1 VYTKTAT
8 VVRRIRTTAT
18 IDGVAFDVVT
28 EDEVIAHVLSA
39 LDAGHGGYIVTPNV
53 DILRQLR
60 RSHNRH
66 LAERA
71 DFVLADGMPVVWASR
86 LQKAPLPGRVPG
98 SALIF
103 SLAYAAARQRRS
115 VFLLGGAEQ
124 SAERAAE
131 RLTLDG
137 ALVAGWHSPPFGFES
152 DAAASR
158 ALVDALESSTPDIV
172 FVGLGFPKQER
183 LILQLRERFPKIWF
197 LGCGGSLSFV
207 SGDVSRAP
215 AVLQSLGLEWLHR
228 MAKEPR
234 RLVRRYLI
242 DDVPYT
248 AGLLARASLGSVQ
261 RGESRGHRVE
271 VSLRA
276 PAVHAGAGR
285 VITLPDVRGSAPG
298 ANSRNDRDRRVN
310 DDRRQE
316 TGSVA
321 DHPEERAERGV
332 RSSID
337 GASRFAV

>member
-1 VYTKTAT
+1 MHTKTAP
-8 VVRRIRTTAT
+8 VGRRIRTTT
-18 IDGVAFDVVT
+18 MIDGVAFDVVT
-28 EDEVIAHVLSA
+28 EGEVIAHVLSA
-39 LDAGHGGYIVTPNV
+39 LEAGHGGYIVTPNV

-98 SALIF
+98 SSLIF

-131 RLTLDG
+131 RLTVDG

-152 DAAASR
+152 DAAASS
-158 ALVDALESSTPDIV
+158 ALVSELERCAPDIV

-183 LILQLRERFPKIWF
+183 LILQLRGRFPNVWF
-197 LGCGGSLSFV
+197 LGCGGSLSFAA
-207 SGDVSRAP
+207 GDVSRAP
-215 AVLQSLGLEWLHR
+215 SVVQSLGLEWLHR

-242 DDVPYT
+242 DDAPYT
-248 AGLLARASLGSVQ
+248 VGLLARASLGLV
-261 RGESRGHRVE
+261 RGGESRGHRVE
-271 VSLRA
+271 VSLRV
-276 PAVHAGAGR
+276 PAVHAGASR
-285 VITLPDVRGSAPG
+285 VITLPDVRGSAPS
-298 ANSRNDRDRRVN
+298 ANSRNDRDRRVDGN
-310 DDRRQE
+310 RRQE
-316 TGSVA
+316 TGIIA
-321 DHPEERAERGV
+321 DHLEERAERGV
-332 RSSID
+332 RSSLD

>member
-1 VYTKTAT
+1 MHTKAAT
-8 VVRRIRTTAT
+8 VVRRIRTTTT

-28 EDEVIAHVLSA
+28 EAEVIAQVLSE
-39 LDAGHGGYIVTPNV
+39 LDAGRGGYIVTPNV

-60 RSHNRH
+60 RSNHQH

-98 SALIF
+98 SSLIF
-103 SLAYAAARQRRS
+103 SLAYAAAKQRRR

-124 SAERAAE
+124 AAERAAE

-137 ALVAGWHSPPFGFES
+137 ALVAGWHSPPFGFED

-158 ALVDALESSTPDIV
+158 ALVDALEDSAPDIV

-183 LILQLRERFPKIWF
+183 LILQLRDRFPHTWF
-197 LGCGGSLSFV
+197 LGCGGSLSFA

-215 AVLQSLGLEWLHR
+215 AVVQSLGLEWLHR

-248 AGLLARASLGSVQ
+248 VGLLARASLGFVQ
-261 RGESRGHRVE
+261 RAEDRQQRVE
-271 VSLRA
+271 LSLRA

-285 VITLPDVRGSAPG
+285 VITLPDVRGSASGPD
-298 ANSRNDRDRRVN
+298 SRDDRDRRIHA
-310 DDRRQE
+310 DRRHE
-316 TGSVA
+316 TGIVA
-321 DHPEERAERGV
+321 DHLEERSERGV
-332 RSSID
+332 RSSLD
-337 GASRFAV
+337 GATRFAV

>member
-1 VYTKTAT
+1 MNMKTST
-8 VVRRIRTTAT
+8 VVRRIRTTTT

-28 EDEVIAHVLSA
+28 EDEVIAHVLSE
-39 LDAGHGGYIVTPNV
+39 LDAGHGGYILTPNV

-60 RSHNRH
+60 RSHNKY

-86 LQKAPLPGRVPG
+86 LKKAPLPGRVPG

-124 SAERAAE
+124 AAERAAE
-131 RLTLDG
+131 RFTLDG
-137 ALVAGWHSPPFGFES
+137 ALVAGWHFPPFGFES
-152 DAAASR
+152 DVAASR
-158 ALVDALESSTPDIV
+158 ALVDALERSAPDIV

-183 LILQLRERFPKIWF
+183 LILQLRDRFPHTWF
-197 LGCGGSLSFV
+197 LGCGGSLAFA

-215 AVLQSLGLEWLHR
+215 AAVQSLGLEWLHR

-242 DDVPYT
+242 DDIPYT
-248 AGLLARASLGSVQ
+248 VGLLARASLGFLQ
-261 RGESRGHRVE
+261 RGEGLEHRVE
-271 VSLRA
+271 LSLRA

-285 VITLPDVRGSAPG
+285 VITLPDVRGSASS
-298 ANSRNDRDRRVN
+298 ADSRNDRDRRVQA
-310 DDRRQE
+310 DRRQE
-316 TGSVA
+316 AGIAA
-321 DHPEERAERGV
+321 DHLEQRSDRGV
-332 RSSID
+332 RGALD